1 MKKHRSKPITIFL
14 VVFTIVLL
22 GVIIALVITTKPMPV
37 SLLQEYGLGL
47 LWEEGLAMNECAECH
62 DSVDFHSCETCHD
75 DHGAVELTNIPFS
88 EIVELTGDVPD
99 PSFVKIHQV
108 IPDQENFGTHITL
121 LNFLEIHGV
130 QEFETVTFTTNDGG
144 LTTIEYLYLDETAM
158 LVPYI
163 DGVRFITETIHNS
176 TWLKGINRIT
186 IVGKEKPLTIDG
198 EATSIGRLLLGDT
211 MRLTVEGSDVM
222 LSDDTGNLSRA
233 MVANWVEGPRL
244 LDLLKNKSPDIV
256 VITDSNGEVTEL
268 TADEIQNA
276 IIAIVKDEVTL
287 VLPDRGRSAWPTQ
300 IVEIE
305 SN

>member
-1 MKKHRSKPITIFL
+1 MKKYQSKPIIIFL
-14 VVFTIVLL
+14 IVFTISLF
-22 GVIIALVITTKPMPV
+22 GVIIALVITAKPMPV

-47 LWEEGLAMNECAECH
+47 LWKEGLAMNECAECH

-75 DHGAVELTNIPFS
+75 EHGSVELTNIPFS

-99 PSFVKIHQV
+99 PSFVRIHQV
-108 IPDQENFGTHITL
+108 IPDQENLGTHITL
-121 LNFLEIHGV
+121 LNFLEMHGV
-130 QEFETVTFTTNDGG
+130 QEFETVTFLTNDGG
-144 LTTIEYLYLDETAM
+144 LTTIEYQYLDETAM

-186 IVGKEKPLTIDG
+186 IVGKDRPLTIDG

-222 LSDDTGNLSRA
+222 LSDDTGNLSHA

-244 LDLLKNKSPDIV
+244 LDLLKTTSPDV
-256 VITDSNGEVTEL
+256 VIITDSNGEVIEL

-287 VLPDRGRSAWPTQ
+287 VLPDRGRSVWPTQ

>member
-1 MKKHRSKPITIFL
+1 MKKYQSKPIIIFL
-14 VVFTIVLL
+14 IVFTISLF
-22 GVIIALVITTKPMPV
+22 GVIIALVITAKPMPV

-47 LWEEGLAMNECAECH
+47 LWKEGLAMNECAECH

-75 DHGAVELTNIPFS
+75 EHGSVELTNIPFS

-99 PSFVKIHQV
+99 PSFVRIHQV
-108 IPDQENFGTHITL
+108 IPDQENLGTHITL
-121 LNFLEIHGV
+121 LNFLEMHGV
-130 QEFETVTFTTNDGG
+130 QEFETVTFITNDGG
-144 LTTIEYLYLDETAM
+144 LTTIEYQYLDETAM

-222 LSDDTGNLSRA
+222 LSDDTGNLSHA

-244 LDLLKNKSPDIV
+244 LDLLKTTSPDV
-256 VITDSNGEVTEL
+256 VIITDSNGEVIEL

-287 VLPDRGRSAWPTQ
+287 VLPDRGRSVWPTQ

>member
-1 MKKHRSKPITIFL
+1 MKKYQSKPIIIFL
-14 VVFTIVLL
+14 IVFTFSLF

-47 LWEEGLAMNECAECH
+47 LWEEGLAMNECADCH

-75 DHGAVELTNIPFS
+75 EHGSVELTNIPFS

-99 PSFVKIHQV
+99 PSFVRIHQV
-108 IPDQENFGTHITL
+108 IPDQENLGTHITL
-121 LNFLEIHGV
+121 LNFLEMHGV
-130 QEFETVTFTTNDGG
+130 QEFETVTFITNDGG
-144 LTTIEYLYLDETAM
+144 LTTIEYQYLDETAM

-186 IVGKEKPLTIDG
+186 IVGKDRPLTIDG

-222 LSDDTGNLSRA
+222 LSDDTGNLSHA

-244 LDLLKNKSPDIV
+244 LDLLKTTSPDV
-256 VITDSNGEVTEL
+256 VIITDSNGEVIEL

-287 VLPDRGRSAWPTQ
+287 VLPDRGRSVWPTQ